1 MVPAPLTAN
10 GTADPG
16 DVRNAPAGRHQVAS
30 LLSMPVASYVATGTT
45 LRVAFGRSGERAF
58 PLPLLPQHALP
69 ACVPLRDTGFF
80 YALVWPRSLRTHPLL
95 RPCHHTSGYPALRR
109 SLHAWAAA
117 FVRPLAAARCIP
129 CGARLPCSPAPGSP
143 DDSTS
148 PLSEDEAC
156 HKRSDKHVWE
166 GCADRIMIR
175 KAVVIRSDTAP
186 GKGTRVFKK
195 VLLPRLPSRKET
207 P

>member
-1 MVPAPLTAN
+1 M
-10 GTADPG
+10 
-16 DVRNAPAGRHQVAS
+16 S
-30 LLSMPVASYVATGTT
+30 ATR
-45 LRVAFGRSGERAF
+45 LRAAFSRSGERAF

-80 YALVWPRSLRTHPLL
+80 YALVWPQSLRTHPLL
-95 RPCHHTSGYPALRR
+95 RPCHHTAGLPCSTP
-109 SLHAWAAA
+109 SLYAWAAA
-117 FVRPLAAARCIP
+117 FARPLTAARCIP

-156 HKRSDKHVWE
+156 HKQPDKRIRE
-166 GCADRIMIR
+166 GWADRIMIR

>member
-1 MVPAPLTAN
+1 MSAAFC
-10 GTADPG
+10 
-16 DVRNAPAGRHQVAS
+16 
-30 LLSMPVASYVATGTT
+30 VATGTT

-80 YALVWPRSLRTHPLL
+80 YALVWPQSLRTHPLL
-95 RPCHHTSGYPALRR
+95 RPCHHTAGYPALHR

-117 FVRPLAAARCIP
+117 FVRPLATARCIP

-143 DDSTS
+143 ADSTS
-148 PLSEDEAC
+148 PLSEGEAC
-156 HKRSDKHVWE
+156 HKRSDKRVRE
-166 GCADRIMIR
+166 GWADQMMTR
-175 KAVVIRSDTAP
+175 KAVVIRSDAAP

-195 VLLPRLPSRKET
+195 VLLPRLPSRKEK

>member
-1 MVPAPLTAN
+1 MHGLPPSCARSP
-10 GTADPG
+10 
-16 DVRNAPAGRHQVAS
+16 Q
-30 LLSMPVASYVATGTT
+30 PVASSTGP
-45 LRVAFGRSGERAF
+45 GY
-58 PLPLLPQHALP
+58 HAL
-69 ACVPLRDTGFF
+69 L
-80 YALVWPRSLRTHPLL
+80 S
-95 RPCHHTSGYPALRR
+95 S
-109 SLHAWAAA
+109 
-117 FVRPLAAARCIP
+117 
-129 CGARLPCSPAPGSP
+129 PGSP

-156 HKRSDKHVWE
+156 HKQPDKRIRE
-166 GCADRIMIR
+166 GWADRMMTR